1 MAVRSMMIRWRQ
13 VIAAK
18 ENKNLKFERSRSGI
32 RRNCVSYAVLTLSVT
47 SMMSFTET
55 AAAQVPADIEA
66 GLVKMGHIV
75 DPPCTAKLYR
85 PLMPANDITSSASP
99 LYPGITI
106 AREKSFGPDP
116 KDVVDVFT
124 ADKGAE
130 SRPVLI
136 YVPGG
141 GGNKIELQDKEA
153 NAFYDN
159 IGRWATKNGMV
170 YVQMQRHGGPGWD
183 AGAKDISSMIQ
194 WVEANISKYHGN
206 PDRMFIWAH
215 SAGNMP
221 LGTYIGR
228 PELYGPKGVG
238 VKGVIFMS
246 PAAFDIAPLELPPP
260 APGSNP
266 MAALTESGKTCDV
279 KGGAFSSSGAL
290 PGRTAGQPGG
300 PDAPLGPPAGGPPA
314 SGAAGRPAGGPPAG
328 FGGPPV
334 DAATRLA
341 RSSLPEL
348 KKTSVKIILA
358 NAELDP
364 GADSSVNKGVMS
376 FNQILHDELCK
387 EGPEHCP
394 TLLYFKGESHM
405 SEVFSPDTPDKTVTG
420 PILSWMKKIK

>member
-1 MAVRSMMIRWRQ
+1 MKLKPNS
-13 VIAAK
+13 AK
-18 ENKNLKFERSRSGI
+18 SRKHQ
-32 RRNCVSYAVLTLSVT
+32 RFLSVFLGI
-47 SMMSFTET
+47 SF
-55 AAAQVPADIEA
+55 AAVVAQAQVPAAIEA
-66 GLVKMGHIV
+66 KLVEMGHIV

-85 PLMPANDITSSASP
+85 PLMPANDIRSSASP
-99 LYPGITI
+99 LYPGITVVRD
-106 AREKSFGPDP
+106 ASFGPNP
-116 KDVVDVFT
+116 KDVVDIFT
-124 ADKGAE
+124 ADKGRA

-159 IGRWATKNGMV
+159 IGRWANSNGMV
-170 YVQMQRHGGPGWD
+170 FVNMQRHGAPGWD

-215 SAGNMP
+215 SAGNNP

-228 PELYGPKGVG
+228 PELWGTKGVG

-246 PAAFDIAPLELPPP
+246 PAPFDIAPLEVPPP
-260 APGSNP
+260 APGTNP
-266 MAALTESGKTCDV
+266 LAALTASGKTCGV
-279 KGGAFSSSGAL
+279 EGGAFSSSGAL
-290 PGRTAGQPGG
+290 PGRTTGQPGG
-300 PDAPLGPPAGGPPA
+300 PDAAFGAPAGGPP
-314 SGAAGRPAGGPPAG
+314 SGGRPAGGPPAG
-328 FGGPPV
+328 LGGPPV

-348 KKTSVKIILA
+348 KKTTVKIILA

-364 GADSSVNKGVMS
+364 GVGAKGIMP

-387 EGPEHCP
+387 EGPDHCP

-405 SEVFSPDTPDKTVTG
+405 SEVFSIGTPDKTVSG
-420 PILSWMKKIK
+420 PILVWMKKIK

>member
-1 MAVRSMMIRWRQ
+1 VNCTQSRKYSCFLSAFLTISFASV
-13 VIAAK
+13 AAQ
-18 ENKNLKFERSRSGI
+18 
-32 RRNCVSYAVLTLSVT
+32 
-47 SMMSFTET
+47 
-55 AAAQVPADIEA
+55 AQVPADIEA
-66 GLVKMGHIV
+66 KLVAMGHIV
-75 DPPCTAKLYR
+75 DPPCTANLYR

-99 LYPGITI
+99 LYPGTTVVRD
-106 AREKSFGPDP
+106 ASFGPNP
-116 KDVVDVFT
+116 KDVVDIFT
-124 ADKGAE
+124 ADKGPA

-141 GGNKIELQDKEA
+141 GGNKIELQDREA

-159 IGRWATKNGMV
+159 IGRWANKNGMV
-170 YVQMQRHGGPGWD
+170 FVNMQRHGGPGWD

-215 SAGNMP
+215 SAGNNP

-246 PAAFDIAPLELPPP
+246 PAPFDIAPLEPPPP

-266 MAALTESGKTCDV
+266 LAALTDSGKTCGV
-279 KGGAFSSSGAL
+279 QGGAFSSSGAL
-290 PGRTAGQPGG
+290 PGRTTGQPGG
-300 PDAPLGPPAGGPPA
+300 PDAAFGPAPGGAPGPPPGL
-314 SGAAGRPAGGPPAG
+314 
-328 FGGPPV
+328 GGPPV

-348 KKTSVKIILA
+348 KKTSVKILLA

-364 GADSSVNKGVMS
+364 GADAAVNGGVMQ

-387 EGPEHCP
+387 EGPAHCP
-394 TLLYFKGESHM
+394 TLLYLKGESHM
-405 SEVFSPDTPDKTVTG
+405 SEVFSIDTPDKTVSG
-420 PILSWMKKIK
+420 PILEWMKKIK

>member
-1 MAVRSMMIRWRQ
+1 VKFRQ
-13 VIAAK
+13 FSNGLLV
-18 ENKNLKFERSRSGI
+18 
-32 RRNCVSYAVLTLSVT
+32 
-47 SMMSFTET
+47 MSF
-55 AAAQVPADIEA
+55 AVVASAQVPANIEA

-85 PLMPANDITSSASP
+85 PLMPVNDIRSGTTP
-99 LYPGITI
+99 LYPGITVM
-106 AREKSFGPDP
+106 RDTSFGSNP
-116 KDVVDVFT
+116 KDVVDIFT
-124 ADKGAE
+124 ADKGPA

-141 GGNKIELQDKEA
+141 PGNKIELQDKEA

-183 AGAKDISSMIQ
+183 AGAKDISAMIQ

-246 PAAFDIAPLELPPP
+246 PAAFDIAPLEVPPPP
-260 APGSNP
+260 AGTNP
-266 MAALTESGKTCDV
+266 FAMLADAGKTCGV
-279 KGGAFSSSGAL
+279 KGGAFSSEGAL
-290 PGRTAGQPGG
+290 PGRTEGQPGG
-300 PDAPLGPPAGGPPA
+300 PDPNILVGGPGRRPPAGAPEAPLDPP
-314 SGAAGRPAGGPPAG
+314 SIDP
-328 FGGPPV
+328 
-334 DAATRLA
+334 ATRLA

-358 NAELDP
+358 DAELDP
-364 GADSSVNKGVMS
+364 GVDAAGVMP
-376 FNQILHDELCK
+376 FNQMLHDELCK
-387 EGPEHCP
+387 AGPEHCP
-394 TLLYFKGESHM
+394 TLLVFKGESHM
-405 SEVFSPDTPDKTVTG
+405 SEVFSVDTPDKTVSG
-420 PILSWMKKIK
+420 PILAWMKKIK

>member
-1 MAVRSMMIRWRQ
+1 V
-13 VIAAK
+13 K
-18 ENKNLKFERSRSGI
+18 LKQFLL
-32 RRNCVSYAVLTLSVT
+32 V
-47 SMMSFTET
+47 MSFAGV
-55 AAAQVPADIEA
+55 AAAQVPANIEA

-85 PLMPANDITSSASP
+85 PLMPANDIRSTTTP
-99 LYPGITI
+99 IYPGITVVRD
-106 AREKSFGPDP
+106 ASFGSNP
-116 KDVVDVFT
+116 KDVVDIFT
-124 ADKGAE
+124 ADKGPA

-141 GGNKIELQDKEA
+141 PGNKIELQDPEA

-183 AGAKDISSMIQ
+183 AGAKDISSMLQ
-194 WVEANISKYHGN
+194 WVEANIPKYHGN

-246 PAAFDIAPLELPPP
+246 PAAFDIAPLEVPPPP
-260 APGSNP
+260 AGSNP
-266 MAALTESGKTCDV
+266 MAALADAGKTCDV

-290 PGRTAGQPGG
+290 PGRTEGQPGG
-300 PDAPLGPPAGGPPA
+300 PDAPFAPPT
-314 SGAAGRPAGGPPAG
+314 AAARPGAGGPPAG

-334 DAATRLA
+334 DAATRLS

-348 KKTSVKIILA
+348 KKTSVKIMLA

-364 GADSSVNKGVMS
+364 GADPAVDGGMMP
-376 FNQILHDELCK
+376 FLQILHDDLCK
-387 EGPEHCP
+387 AGPDHCP
-394 TLLYFKGESHM
+394 TMLYLKGESHM
-405 SEVFSPDTPDKTVTG
+405 SEVFSIDTPDKTVSG
-420 PILSWMKKIK
+420 PILAWMKKIK

>member
-1 MAVRSMMIRWRQ
+1 VKQPVGARTQRHASLVRAFLGISL
-13 VIAAK
+13 AA
-18 ENKNLKFERSRSGI
+18 
-32 RRNCVSYAVLTLSVT
+32 
-47 SMMSFTET
+47 
-55 AAAQVPADIEA
+55 AASPAQVPADIEA
-66 GLVKMGHIV
+66 QLVKMGHIV
-75 DPPCTAKLYR
+75 DPPCTAMLYR

-99 LYPGITI
+99 LYPDTTI
-106 AREKSFGPDP
+106 VRNASFGPNP
-116 KDVVDVFT
+116 KDVVDIFL
-124 ADKGAE
+124 ADKGPA

-141 GGNKIELQDKEA
+141 GGNKIELQDRAA

-159 IGRWATKNGMV
+159 IGRWANKNGMV
-170 YVQMQRHGGPGWD
+170 FVNMQRHAGPGWD

-194 WVEANISKYHGN
+194 WVQANISKYHGN

-246 PAAFDIAPLELPPP
+246 PAPFDIAPLELPPP
-260 APGSNP
+260 PPGSDP
-266 MAALTESGKTCDV
+266 FAILRDAGKTCGV
-279 KGGAFSSSGAL
+279 EGGAFSSAGAL
-290 PGRTAGQPGG
+290 PGRTEGQPGG
-300 PDAPLGPPAGGPPA
+300 PDAPFGPPPGAGG
-314 SGAAGRPAGGPPAG
+314 GAESGPPAG

-348 KKTSVKIILA
+348 KKTSVKILLA

-364 GADSSVNKGVMS
+364 GADPSVDKGFMP
-376 FNQILHDELCK
+376 FIQILHDELCK
-387 EGPEHCP
+387 EGPDHCP
-394 TLLYFKGESHM
+394 ALLYAKRESHM
-405 SEVFSPDTPDKTVTG
+405 SEVFSIDTPDKTVSG
-420 PILSWMKKIK
+420 PILAWMKNIK

>member
-1 MAVRSMMIRWRQ
+1 
-13 VIAAK
+13 
-18 ENKNLKFERSRSGI
+18 
-32 RRNCVSYAVLTLSVT
+32 
-47 SMMSFTET
+47 
-55 AAAQVPADIEA
+55 
-66 GLVKMGHIV
+66 MGHIV

-99 LYPGITI
+99 LYPGITVVRD
-106 AREKSFGPDP
+106 ASFGPNP
-116 KDVVDVFT
+116 KDVVDIFT
-124 ADKGAE
+124 ADKGPA

-170 YVQMQRHGGPGWD
+170 GVNMQRHGGPGWD

-215 SAGNMP
+215 SAGNN
-221 LGTYIGR
+221 
-228 PELYGPKGVG
+228 
-238 VKGVIFMS
+238 
-246 PAAFDIAPLELPPP
+246 AARHLH
-260 APGSNP
+260 
-266 MAALTESGKTCDV
+266 
-279 KGGAFSSSGAL
+279 
-290 PGRTAGQPGG
+290 RTAGIVRTERSGREGRDLHVAGGFRYRTARSAAASAWIQSVRRFGGLRQNLRRERRSVLVGRRASRTHSGQPGG
-300 PDAPLGPPAGGPPA
+300 PDAAFGPPAGSPPSGGA
-314 SGAAGRPAGGPPAG
+314 SGRPAGGAPAG

-364 GADSSVNKGVMS
+364 GVIRRERRHHAV
-376 FNQILHDELCK
+376 Q
-387 EGPEHCP
+387 
-394 TLLYFKGESHM
+394 
-405 SEVFSPDTPDKTVTG
+405 PDPA
-420 PILSWMKKIK
+420 

>member
-1 MAVRSMMIRWRQ
+1 MMNRWRFVSAREGEE
-13 VIAAK
+13 VIRSNKTESRKHSRFLSACLGISFAA
-18 ENKNLKFERSRSGI
+18 
-32 RRNCVSYAVLTLSVT
+32 V
-47 SMMSFTET
+47 
-55 AAAQVPADIEA
+55 AAHAQVPAAIEMQ
-66 GLVKMGHIV
+66 LVAMGHIV

-99 LYPGITI
+99 LYPGITVVRD
-106 AREKSFGPDP
+106 ASFGPNP
-116 KDVVDVFT
+116 KDVVDIFI
-124 ADKGAE
+124 ADKGPE

-141 GGNKIELQDKEA
+141 PGNKIELQDKEA

-159 IGRWATKNGMV
+159 IGRWANSNGMV
-170 YVQMQRHGGPGWD
+170 FVNMQRHAGQGWD

-215 SAGNMP
+215 SAGNNP

-246 PAAFDIAPLELPPP
+246 PAPFDIAPIELPAP

-266 MAALTESGKTCDV
+266 LAALTASGKTCGV
-279 KGGAFSSSGAL
+279 EGGAFSSSGAL

-300 PDAPLGPPAGGPPA
+300 PDAPFGGGP
-314 SGAAGRPAGGPPAG
+314 AAGGRPAGGPPPGA
-328 FGGPPV
+328 GGPPV

-348 KKTSVKIILA
+348 KKTSVKIMLA

-364 GADSSVNKGVMS
+364 GADPAVNGGIMQ
-376 FNQILHDELCK
+376 FNQMLHDELCK
-387 EGPEHCP
+387 EGRDHCP
-394 TLLYFKGESHM
+394 TLLYLKGESHM
-405 SEVFSPDTPDKTVTG
+405 SEVFSIGTPDKTVSG
-420 PILSWMKKIK
+420 PILAWMKKIK

>member
-1 MAVRSMMIRWRQ
+1 V
-13 VIAAK
+13 
-18 ENKNLKFERSRSGI
+18 KFERNKQLLTMLLAMS
-32 RRNCVSYAVLTLSVT
+32 CAVV
-47 SMMSFTET
+47 
-55 AAAQVPADIEA
+55 AAQGQVPANIEA
-66 GLVKMGHIV
+66 GLVAMGHIV

-85 PLMPANDITSSASP
+85 TLMPANDITSSASP
-99 LYPGITI
+99 VYPGITVVRD
-106 AREKSFGPDP
+106 ASFGPNP
-116 KDVVDVFT
+116 KDVVDIFS
-124 ADKGAE
+124 ADKGAA

-159 IGRWATKNGMV
+159 IMRWATKNGMV
-170 YVQMQRHGGPGWD
+170 GVNMQRHGGPGWD
-183 AGAKDISSMIQ
+183 AGAKDISMMIQ

-246 PAAFDIAPLELPPP
+246 PAAFDIAPLEVPP
-260 APGSNP
+260 APGGANP
-266 MAALTESGKTCDV
+266 MAALTASGKTCGV
-279 KGGAFSSSGAL
+279 QGGAFSSSGAL
-290 PGRTAGQPGG
+290 PGKTEGQPGG
-300 PDAPLGPPAGGPPA
+300 PDAAFGGPPPGG
-314 SGAAGRPAGGPPAG
+314 GAAGRPAGGPPAG

-364 GADSSVNKGVMS
+364 GADPSVDGGIMPFNKV
-376 FNQILHDELCK
+376 LHDELCK
-387 EGPEHCP
+387 EGPAHCP

-405 SEVFSPDTPDKTVTG
+405 SEVFSIDTPDKTVSG
-420 PILSWMKKIK
+420 PILAWIKKIK

>member
-1 MAVRSMMIRWRQ
+1 LKKQVLSAFLAISFAV
-13 VIAAK
+13 VAA
-18 ENKNLKFERSRSGI
+18 E
-32 RRNCVSYAVLTLSVT
+32 
-47 SMMSFTET
+47 
-55 AAAQVPADIEA
+55 AQVPADIEEQ
-66 GLVKMGHIV
+66 LVKMGHIV

-85 PLMPANDITSSASP
+85 PLMPANDITSSATP
-99 LYPGITI
+99 LYPGITVVRD
-106 AREKSFGPDP
+106 ASFGPNP
-116 KDVVDVFT
+116 KDVVDIFT
-124 ADKGAE
+124 ADKGPE

-170 YVQMQRHGGPGWD
+170 YVNMQRHGGPGWD

-246 PAAFDIAPLELPPP
+246 PAAFDIAPLEVPPPP
-260 APGSNP
+260 AGSNP
-266 MAALTESGKTCDV
+266 FAALSASGKTCGV
-279 KGGAFSSSGAL
+279 EGGAFSSSGAL
-290 PGRTAGQPGG
+290 PGRTVGQPGG
-300 PDAPLGPPAGGPPA
+300 PDAAPARPPAGSGRGP
-314 SGAAGRPAGGPPAG
+314 AGGVAPAGGPPAG

-348 KKTSVKIILA
+348 KKTSVKIMLV

-364 GADSSVNKGVMS
+364 GADPAVDGGMMP
-376 FNQILHDELCK
+376 FLQILHDDLCK
-387 EGPEHCP
+387 EGPAHCP
-394 TLLYFKGESHM
+394 TMLYAKGESHM
-405 SEVFSPDTPDKTVTG
+405 SEVFSIDTPDKTVSG
-420 PILSWMKKIK
+420 PILAWMKKIK

>member
-1 MAVRSMMIRWRQ
+1 MRFGKILSALAAAALAAV
-13 VIAAK
+13 AA
-18 ENKNLKFERSRSGI
+18 N
-32 RRNCVSYAVLTLSVT
+32 
-47 SMMSFTET
+47 
-55 AAAQVPADIEA
+55 AQVPANIEA

-85 PLMPANDITSSASP
+85 PLMPANDITSSATP
-99 LYPGITI
+99 LYPGI
-106 AREKSFGPDP
+106 AVVRDQSFGPNP
-116 KDVVDVFT
+116 KDVVDIFS
-124 ADKGAE
+124 ADKGPA

-159 IGRWATKNGMV
+159 IMRWATKNGMV
-170 YVQMQRHGGPGWD
+170 GVNMQRHAGQGWD
-183 AGAKDISSMIQ
+183 AGAKDISAMIQ

-215 SAGNMP
+215 SAGNNP

-228 PELYGPKGVG
+228 PELWGPMGVG

-246 PAAFDIAPLELPPP
+246 PAAFDIAPLEVPPP
-260 APGSNP
+260 KPGSNP
-266 MAALTESGKTCDV
+266 FAALSESGKTCGLA
-279 KGGAFSSSGAL
+279 GGAAMSSAGAL
-290 PGRTAGQPGG
+290 PGRAEGQPGG
-300 PDAPLGPPAGGPPA
+300 PDAAFAPPAGAG
-314 SGAAGRPAGGPPAG
+314 GRPGGRPGAG

-358 NAELDP
+358 SAQLDP
-364 GADSSVNKGVMS
+364 GADPAVDGGVMP
-376 FNQILHDELCK
+376 FNQVLHDELCK
-387 EGPEHCP
+387 EGPAHCP

-405 SEVFSPDTPDKTVTG
+405 SEVFSIGTADKTVSG
-420 PILSWMKKIK
+420 PILAWMKKIK

>member
-1 MAVRSMMIRWRQ
+1 MDFRPKSIRT
-13 VIAAK
+13 
-18 ENKNLKFERSRSGI
+18 L
-32 RRNCVSYAVLTLSVT
+32 LSVLGVLLGISLT
-47 SMMSFTET
+47 TGV
-55 AAAQVPADIEA
+55 AQAQVPANIESE
-66 GLVKMGHIV
+66 LIKMGHIV

-85 PLMPANDITSSASP
+85 PMMPANDINSDVTP
-99 LYPGITI
+99 LYPGITVV
-106 AREKSFGPDP
+106 RDQSFGPNP
-116 KDVVDVFT
+116 RDVVDIFS
-124 ADKGAE
+124 ADKGPA

-141 GGNKIELQDKEA
+141 VGNKIELQDKEA

-159 IGRWATKNGMV
+159 IMRWATKNGMV
-170 YVQMQRHGGPGWD
+170 GVNVQRHGGQGWD
-183 AGAKDISSMIQ
+183 AGAKDISSMLQ

-246 PAAFDIAPLELPPP
+246 PAAFDIAPLEVPPPP
-260 APGSNP
+260 AGSNP
-266 MAALTESGKTCDV
+266 LAALADAGKTCDV

-290 PGRTAGQPGG
+290 PGRTEGQPGG
-300 PDAPLGPPAGGPPA
+300 PDAPFGPPP
-314 SGAAGRPAGGPPAG
+314 GAARPGGGAPPAG

-334 DAATRLA
+334 DAATRLS

-348 KKTSVKIILA
+348 KKTSVKIMLA

-364 GADSSVNKGVMS
+364 GADPAVDGGMMP
-376 FNQILHDELCK
+376 FLQILHDDLCK
-387 EGPEHCP
+387 EGPGHCP
-394 TLLYFKGESHM
+394 AMLYLKGESHM
-405 SEVFSPDTPDKTVTG
+405 SEVFSIDTPDKTVSG
-420 PILSWMKKIK
+420 PILAWMKKIK

>member
-1 MAVRSMMIRWRQ
+1 MKKQ
-13 VIAAK
+13 V
-18 ENKNLKFERSRSGI
+18 
-32 RRNCVSYAVLTLSVT
+32 LSAFLA
-47 SMMSFTET
+47 MSFAVV
-55 AAAQVPADIEA
+55 AAEAQVPADIEEQ
-66 GLVKMGHIV
+66 LVKMGHIV

-85 PLMPANDITSSASP
+85 PLMPANDITSSATP
-99 LYPGITI
+99 LYPGITVVRD
-106 AREKSFGPDP
+106 ASFGPNP
-116 KDVVDVFT
+116 KDVVDIFT
-124 ADKGAE
+124 ADKGPA

-170 YVQMQRHGGPGWD
+170 YVNMQRHGGPGWD

-246 PAAFDIAPLELPPP
+246 PAAFDIAPLEVPPPP
-260 APGSNP
+260 AGSNP
-266 MAALTESGKTCDV
+266 LAALSESGKTCGV
-279 KGGAFSSSGAL
+279 EGGAFSSSGAL

-300 PDAPLGPPAGGPPA
+300 PDAAFGRPPAGSGRGPTGGPA
-314 SGAAGRPAGGPPAG
+314 PAGGGAPAG

-348 KKTSVKIILA
+348 KKTSVKIMLA

-364 GADSSVNKGVMS
+364 GADPAVDGGMMP
-376 FNQILHDELCK
+376 FIQILHDELCK
-387 EGPEHCP
+387 EGPAHCP
-394 TLLYFKGESHM
+394 TLLYAKGESHM
-405 SEVFSPDTPDKTVTG
+405 SEVFSIDTPDKTVSG
-420 PILSWMKKIK
+420 PILAWMKKIK